1 MSITCFFMF
10 LFSGGSF
17 FSTLRNKPSHFLQE
31 ALRYDLDGRGSLV
44 ASNHGNWKDVFLETH
59 VIIYIDLFFS
69 CIYIELY
76 IHTCTYHI
84 YYTHIIAYLCHCV
97 TLFLSRESL
106 DSKWCWSRRW
116 TAANTWD
123 LSKPICSNSILEKL
137 ILTHITSVF
146 HNIASIFLCHSAKK
160 IEFCSNKI
168 SKSCAN
174 PLLIPKFEILKP
186 IFAVN
191 LETVLC
197 GLVSLAS
204 CHLPRPQ
211 LQPVF
216 CRSIRCTWHG
226 VEEKV
231 RQDCKDRFLRRY
243 RKG

>member
-31 ALRYDLDGRGSLV
+31 ALRYDLDGRWSLV

-146 HNIASIFLCHSAKK
+146 WEHSFNLSVSFCKKNRIPFLDQEAS
-160 IEFCSNKI
+160 
-168 SKSCAN
+168 AN
-174 PLLIPKFEILKP
+174 HVRIPCWFPSLRSWNSHLL
-186 IFAVN
+186 
-191 LETVLC
+191 
-197 GLVSLAS
+197 
-204 CHLPRPQ
+204 
-211 LQPVF
+211 
-216 CRSIRCTWHG
+216 
-226 VEEKV
+226 
-231 RQDCKDRFLRRY
+231 
-243 RKG
+243 